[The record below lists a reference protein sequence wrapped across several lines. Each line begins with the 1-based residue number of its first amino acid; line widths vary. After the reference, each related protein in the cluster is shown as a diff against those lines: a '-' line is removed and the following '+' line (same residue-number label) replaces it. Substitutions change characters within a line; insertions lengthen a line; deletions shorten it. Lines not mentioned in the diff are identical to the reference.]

1 MSQSQELAAFLKT
14 HEEHHVLVRPVA
26 LSYLVVGSLVLNTLV
41 WSASPLLPYDAP
53 YTLYVI
59 LLGLMVYTWFVSH
72 MWLSYSDSSENALRE
87 LKKFRLADAKC
98 LCCSLNHM
106 TPKGQKILTCD
117 RELISTCVE
126 QWFGSVE
133 EFEKSVQNHVLR
145 ALSRGLGGIFIPY
158 PLMLLQVLPFTLTN
172 MDFTAARLRG
182 QAYSDGASSAMIC
195 VFGTLVC
202 TPMGYAVLY
211 LAIQYTRGCRRMLR
225 TLLVCVMFGLQ
236 QLFVQ
241 LSLQMCVDFAGQLT
255 GKSLWAGMQF
265 VPTLLLWWWA
275 LRVGRREVMR
285 A

>member
-1 MSQSQELAAFLKT
+1 
-14 HEEHHVLVRPVA
+14 
-26 LSYLVVGSLVLNTLV
+26 
-41 WSASPLLPYDAP
+41 
-53 YTLYVI
+53 
-59 LLGLMVYTWFVSH
+59 
-72 MWLSYSDSSENALRE
+72 
-87 LKKFRLADAKC
+87 
-98 LCCSLNHM
+98 
-106 TPKGQKILTCD
+106 
-117 RELISTCVE
+117 
-126 QWFGSVE
+126 
-133 EFEKSVQNHVLR
+133 
-145 ALSRGLGGIFIPY
+145 
-158 PLMLLQVLPFTLTN
+158 
-172 MDFTAARLRG
+172 
-182 QAYSDGASSAMIC
+182 MIC